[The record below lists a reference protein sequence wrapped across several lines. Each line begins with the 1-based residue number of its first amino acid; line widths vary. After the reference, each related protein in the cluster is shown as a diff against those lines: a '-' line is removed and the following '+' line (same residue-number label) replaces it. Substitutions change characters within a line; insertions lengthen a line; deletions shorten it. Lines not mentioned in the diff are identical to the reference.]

1 MRASAIYRPDLL
13 KDKVVVVTGG
23 GTGIGQAIAAE
34 CARLGARVAIG
45 GRKPEKLDATQALM
59 RRRRRPLFRRTPWTS
74 ARPRAS
80 ATFVAAVV
88 AEHGARSTC
97 W

>member
-45 GRKPEKLDATQALM
+45 GRKPEKLAATQALIDADGGAAAS
-59 RRRRRPLFRRTPWTS
+59 RRPWTS
-74 ARPRAS
+74 ASPRAS
-80 ATFVAAVV
+80 TPSSP
-88 AEHGARSTC
+88 R
-97 W
+97 